1 MARSWQSGELA
12 SSPRR
17 LLKHV
22 IPKEWREAICQPR
35 SPGRVAQRQSK
46 HVRWF
51 VQRARDAGEEDAPCW
66 RSDRTPLSPV
76 VPPRIW
82 LRLLCSGLC
91 PVSPQVLW
99 AELVSTASAPL
110 GLFLED
116 VPPACCSSACPAR
129 AGRFAGGAAAHLYL
143 VCWKQD
149 QGVQPRQ
156 SEQWEQRPGKVTF
169 WQAVEMF
176 WAKEPVGCVVLFCFV
191 CCFYF
196 FFSPDQ
202 LLSSCGLLT
211 PGGLQAA
218 LRVLRKGNRER

>member
-12 SSPRR
+12 SSPCR

-110 GLFLED
+110 RLFLEGC
-116 VPPACCSSACPAR
+116 PSYLLQQRLPCPGREICRRSSR
-129 AGRFAGGAAAHLYL
+129 APLLGVLETGPGRAAQTERAVGAKAWQGDFLAG
-143 VCWKQD
+143 
-149 QGVQPRQ
+149 
-156 SEQWEQRPGKVTF
+156 S
-169 WQAVEMF
+169 
-176 WAKEPVGCVVLFCFV
+176 
-191 CCFYF
+191 
-196 FFSPDQ
+196 
-202 LLSSCGLLT
+202 
-211 PGGLQAA
+211 
-218 LRVLRKGNRER
+218 